1 MGKICFGI
9 DVGGTTVKIGLFEG
23 DGTLTE
29 KWEITTRKDEGGSYI
44 LGDIAD
50 AVKGKMEERGNSIDD
65 VIGLGIGIPGPITSE
80 GEVLRCANLGWGVF
94 NVAEAISELLG
105 LPVDRIKVGN
115 DANVAAL
122 GEMWKGGGRGY
133 KDVIMMTL
141 GTGVG
146 GGIILNGKILAGNRG
161 AAGEI
166 GHLTVEYDE
175 EDTCGCGKKG
185 CLEQFASATGIVKEA
200 KRMLVRD
207 DRPSKLRNIQYLSAK
222 AIFDSAKE
230 GDEMAK
236 DLVEQLGRYLG
247 IAASHIAAVVDP
259 EVFVI
264 GGGVSKAGSILIDV
278 IKKNYEKNVMFALQ
292 GKEFKLAEL
301 GNDAGMYGC
310 AKMVL
315 E

>member
-9 DVGGTTVKIGLFEG
+9 DVGGTTVKIGLFEA

-44 LGDIAD
+44 LGDIVD
-50 AVKGKMEERGNSIDD
+50 AVKGKLEEKGMTAED
-65 VIGLGIGIPGPITSE
+65 VMGLGIGIPGPITAE

-146 GGIILNGKILAGNRG
+146 GGIILDGKILAGNRG

-166 GHLTVEYDE
+166 GHLTVEYNE

-247 IAASHIAAVVDP
+247 IAASHVAAVVDP